1 MISTLSLRPLRSRKE
16 AEALGLAI
24 LLGLALELC
33 PVEILPGSYFSF
45 GMSMA
50 LAAGAQLGPAPGL
63 LALLAIKSIR
73 SIEVGSA
80 LLYLPYGLEILA
92 ICLMRRR
99 RPDARI
105 LVLDGIFWPLLGLPI
120 FAAAY
125 RLGLGVSAETVALIL
140 LKVWFV
146 GLFNAF
152 LAGLIVD
159 SRAVCGFLGQ
169 GPAPRRNLAH
179 FFNTRISLVILPLA
193 LAGLCLVIGA
203 YREQVE
209 RSLAIR
215 VRAGLEAAR
224 LGLETGEPGESA
236 EDLAERLEARSDDPE
251 GRYEALLS
259 GLSLPGPEGQSW
271 REGLFVSLPP
281 KTPPPHRPAGAP
293 RSASEWWGA
302 ATGGCAIPSPST
314 SAFIEIGH
322 FSIAVLAF
330 CLLVVYGSSGVM
342 SLTAR
347 SIGRWMSLILSKAR
361 SVPERMEDESE
372 QPSSLSRI
380 EEMAVLGEKFRAGSL
395 SLLSLFKAIRDSRD
409 ELESEVEDRTEEVR
423 LLLAR
428 VENEREEERTRVARE
443 LHDEMG
449 QGLASLGMALYLL
462 ERRVGGRDARADE
475 KIADMRG
482 LLSGLSE
489 SMRRLIAGLRPS
501 VLDKIGLPEALARL
515 AEERAELS
523 GIAIEASS
531 SLPAGLALSE
541 GLRSAAYRVAQ
552 EALSNAI
559 KHSGS
564 QRVWIR
570 LGAEGGKL
578 VLEVEDSG
586 SGFDPSAKRGGSP
599 GGAPSSFGIIG
610 MRERCRALG
619 GSLSISSAPGRG
631 TLVRAAFPMTEEVR

>member
-1 MISTLSLRPLRSRKE
+1 MISTLSLRPSCSRKE

-33 PVEILPGSYFSF
+33 PVEMLPGSYFSF

-50 LAAGAQLGPAPGL
+50 LAVGAQLGPIPGL

-179 FFNTRISLVILPLA
+179 FFNTRISLVILPLT

-224 LGLETGEPGESA
+224 LGLETGEPGEST
-236 EDLAERLEARSDDPE
+236 ESLAERLEARRVDPE
-251 GRYEALLS
+251 GRYEALPS

-271 REGLFVSLPP
+271 RDGLFVSFPP
-281 KTPPPHRPAGAP
+281 KSPHPTDRW
-293 RSASEWWGA
+293 RASKCFGVVGSGDRRLRYTLAFE
-302 ATGGCAIPSPST
+302 

-361 SVPERMEDESE
+361 SVPERMEDEAE

-409 ELESEVEDRTEEVR
+409 ELESAVEDRTEEVR

-462 ERRVGGRDARADE
+462 EKRVGGRDARADE
-475 KIADMRG
+475 KIADIRG

-489 SMRRLIAGLRPS
+489 SMRRLVAGLRPS
-501 VLDKIGLPEALARL
+501 VLDRIGLPEALASL
-515 AEERAELS
+515 AEERSKLS

-541 GLRSAAYRVAQ
+541 GLRSTAYRVAQ

-564 QRVWIR
+564 QRVWLR
-570 LGAEGGKL
+570 LRLEGGKL

-586 SGFDPSAKRGGSP
+586 SGFDPSARRSGSP
-599 GGAPSSFGIIG
+599 GIAPASFGIIG

-619 GSLSISSAPGRG
+619 GSLSISSAPGKG
-631 TLVRAAFPMTEEVR
+631 TRVRAVFPLTGELR